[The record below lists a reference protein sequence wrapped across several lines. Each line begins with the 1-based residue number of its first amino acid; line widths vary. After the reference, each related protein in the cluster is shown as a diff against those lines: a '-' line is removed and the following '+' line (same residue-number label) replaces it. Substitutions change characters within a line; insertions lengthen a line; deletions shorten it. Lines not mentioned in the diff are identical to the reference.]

1 MRKINLT
8 VLSIFTLFLVWIL
21 LDIIVDNSL
30 LLPNP
35 LEVLKSLLKIITDSK
50 SLFAIFS
57 TIFRLII
64 SLVIAFFLGFI
75 LGVLAGVNEK
85 AAIFM
90 NPMVTVLRTIPVIS
104 ITVIVLIVLGFELT
118 PYFITFLM
126 LFPLI
131 YQGVYGGIKSID
143 QELVDVYRLEDNRLF
158 SRIIHCYIP
167 LIRNNIE
174 TSILQ
179 SLGLGIK
186 VIVMAE
192 YLGQTQNS
200 IGNNLYLAKINIE
213 YSEVFA
219 WTILLIFF
227 ALLFEFLISRT
238 RKIIIKK

>member
-1 MRKINLT
+1 
-8 VLSIFTLFLVWIL
+8 
-21 LDIIVDNSL
+21 
-30 LLPNP
+30 
-35 LEVLKSLLKIITDSK
+35 
-50 SLFAIFS
+50 
-57 TIFRLII
+57 
-64 SLVIAFFLGFI
+64 
-75 LGVLAGVNEK
+75 
-85 AAIFM
+85 
-90 NPMVTVLRTIPVIS
+90 
-104 ITVIVLIVLGFELT
+104 
-118 PYFITFLM
+118 
-126 LFPLI
+126 
-131 YQGVYGGIKSID
+131 

-219 WTILLIFF
+219 WTILLIIF